1 MQRKAKQSKAKQSKT
16 NLIFIFFATKM
27 RNEQATKKWAKI
39 QYEKREA
46 TKAGFYLLLIYQ
58 YIWSVS
64 ANIYTYCP
72 VL

>member
-1 MQRKAKQSKAKQSKT
+1 
-16 NLIFIFFATKM
+16 M